1 MIERENMTLEEY
13 RRSKVNPV
21 RKYSVNNSYGVY
33 DYYKYYRHNRPK
45 DRSYY
50 KMNEY
55 QYYRLIRKVNEY
67 LIDILFKER
76 QVTLPNRLG
85 EIIIQKSPAT
95 VKFKDGKLKTNRPI
109 NWEATIRLWFE
120 DPQSEKNK
128 TLVRWET
135 DEVYGIEYKK
145 NGAIFPN
152 KAFYEIQIIRR
163 IKQRL
168 SSLLAEETY
177 DTPFFIDGT
186 VENIKKLYNG

>member
-1 MIERENMTLEEY
+1 MERENMTLEQY
-13 RRSKVNPV
+13 RSSKVNPV
-21 RKYSVNNSYGVY
+21 RKYAVNNSYGVY

-55 QYYRLIRKVNEY
+55 QYYKLIRTVNEY
-67 LIDILFKER
+67 LIDLLFKDSR
-76 QVTLPNRLG
+76 VSLPNHLG
-85 EIIIQKSPAT
+85 EIIIRKSAIT
-95 VKFKDGKLKTNRPI
+95 VKIENGKVKTNRPI

-120 DPQSEKNK
+120 DPEAERNK
-128 TLVRWET
+128 TLVRWEP
-135 DEVYGIEYKK
+135 DELYGIEYKK

-152 KAFYEIQIIRR
+152 KSFYDLQILRR

-168 SSLLAEETY
+168 SSLLAEKTY